1 MAICRACDARQISE
15 LSFQSYLLIL
25 FYSQIVVMLVGLPI
39 ILGMAGGNWFV
50 AFTGLAAFLLLTLPV
65 GMVLHARV

>member
-1 MAICRACDARQISE
+1 
-15 LSFQSYLLIL
+15 LLIL

-65 GMVLHARV
+65 GMVLHARA